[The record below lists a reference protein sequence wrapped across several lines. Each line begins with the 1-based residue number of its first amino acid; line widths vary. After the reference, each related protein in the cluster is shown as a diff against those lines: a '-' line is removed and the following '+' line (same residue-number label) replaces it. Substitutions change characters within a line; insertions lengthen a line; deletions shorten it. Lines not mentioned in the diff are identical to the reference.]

1 MKNAKLS
8 PPGYSIYPGQF
19 VPLLNEVAVKKELK
33 KSHTGNRTMYPAV
46 SLADQADYVK
56 VEIGV
61 PGVGREDFVIYTD
74 KNFLT
79 VCVTHKE
86 QATHLQKNDGHPALN
101 NVFFYKH
108 IELPINVDTA
118 FISAEYNSGV
128 LHLHIPKSASPAAK
142 QHTRIVVY

>member
-19 VPLLNEVAVKKELK
+19 VPLLNEVATKKELK
-33 KSHTGNRTMYPAV
+33 KSNAGSRLMYPAV
-46 SLADQADYVK
+46 TLADNGDFVK
-56 VEIGV
+56 VEVAV
-61 PGVGREDFVIYTD
+61 PGVKREDFVTYTD

-79 VCVTHKE
+79 VCVLHKE
-86 QATHLQKNDGHPALN
+86 TAARLQKKEGLPEFN

-108 IELPINVDTA
+108 IELPLNVDTA

-142 QHTRIVVY
+142 LHTRIVVY

>member
-1 MKNAKLS
+1 MKNAKLF

-19 VPLLNEVAVKKELK
+19 VPLLSETAVKKVLK

-46 SLADQADYVK
+46 SLADEADYVK
-56 VEIGV
+56 VEIAV
-61 PGVGREDFVIYTD
+61 PGVVREDFVVYAD

-86 QATHLQKNDGHPALN
+86 SGIQPQEN
-101 NVFFYKH
+101 NGQPGFNNIFFYKR
-108 IELPINVDTA
+108 IELPLNVDTA

-128 LHLHIPKSASPAAK
+128 LHLHIPKSTEPAANL
-142 QHTRIVVY
+142 HTRIVVY